1 MASKFFRGFSKVFKG
16 PSDREGFGSGKRFAT
31 IGGVKPKVSTKKA
44 DQIKKSNKLI
54 KDLEKTMKKD
64 MSPQMKARGEKL
76 KKEVQ
81 KTQKQ
86 IYKSKMAEGGLLGK
100 AKKFLGKETP
110 KRKPKSEAEIKK
122 ITSSDAYKKADY
134 KGKTEMLGGQVFTR
148 KEMEEKIKKKK
159 QGIKEKILPQKK
171 QDRLNELR
179 KELGM
184 KKGGSPK
191 KKFPD
196 LTGDGKVTRAD
207 ILKGRGVFRKGG
219 ASK

>member
-16 PSDREGFGSGKRFAT
+16 PQHKGRVAT
-31 IGGVKPKVSTKKA
+31 IGGIKPKISTKKA
-44 DQIKKSNKLI
+44 DQIKRSNKLI
-54 KDLEKTMKKD
+54 RDLDNTMKKD
-64 MSPQMKARGEKL
+64 MSPQMKKRGEKL

-81 KTQKQ
+81 KTQKE
-86 IYKSKMAEGGLLGK
+86 IYRTRKAEGGMLGK

-134 KGKTEMLGGQVFTR
+134 KGKTKMLGGQVFTR
-148 KEMEEKIKKKK
+148 KEMEEKIKKQKPS
-159 QGIKEKILPQKK
+159 IKEKILPQKK
-171 QDRLNELR
+171 KDRLNELR
-179 KELGM
+179 KELEM
-184 KKGGSPK
+184 KKGGKVK

-196 LTGDGKVTRAD
+196 LTGDGKVTKAD